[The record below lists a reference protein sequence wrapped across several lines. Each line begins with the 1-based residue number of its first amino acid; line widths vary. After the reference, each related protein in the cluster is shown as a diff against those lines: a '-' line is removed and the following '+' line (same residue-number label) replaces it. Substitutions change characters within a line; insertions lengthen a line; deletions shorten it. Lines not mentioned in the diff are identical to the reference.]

1 MHRISFG
8 LTEEELALVD
18 LYLRQKR
25 DFGRG
30 PSARANLARKAFWE
44 YLRRNALTGPQK
56 ARAIAELGKR
66 NDPASAVLRRAL

>member
-8 LTEEELALVD
+8 VTEEELALVD

-30 PSARANLARKAFWE
+30 PSARAIMARKAFWE
-44 YLRRNALTGPQK
+44 YMRRNALTEAQK
-56 ARAIAELGKR
+56 ARAVEELEKR